1 MKKEIIFNIF
11 FTFLISLITFTQN
24 KYFIKYLGIE
34 NFAVLRLFTQFFSYL
49 NILELGLGGASS
61 FALYKPLSEEDYNKV
76 SIILNTMEKIYN
88 KIGLCILMTGLIS
101 TFFIPFFIKA
111 EDFNKIFYI
120 YWILFLFSTVSTY
133 LYIKYTILFSAN
145 QEYFYVRTVSVMS
158 KSLYQILQIICLM
171 KFRSFFIFLIILFLD
186 NVTQYITFRLHF
198 KRKYYYIKKVKKIY
212 KELFTSIKNLTW
224 HRIGNMI
231 VLNTDLILISKILSL
246 EIVGLYAN
254 YQLIAQLIKVLNDS
268 IINVLRAKIGKKIS
282 ENEKEIIF
290 YDFKKINILFLAMN
304 LFFSYCTY
312 KLITSFIILWLG
324 KKYTFSNFTVILI
337 CINIFINS
345 FRNVS
350 DVYKECYGFFEDI
363 QSPILEVIIK
373 LCCSI
378 FLGIKYGL
386 NGIIIGT
393 IISNV
398 VIILIYKPILI
409 FKECFGKNIKDY
421 ISIYGN
427 YLILIIISLLSYS
440 FVIKF
445 ISLKDIDLWFNWI
458 VQGIIVGSIVFII
471 TFIIFLSNEDFRS
484 NLEALKKN
492 NNKI

>member
-11 FTFLISLITFTQN
+11 FTFLISLITFAQN

-61 FALYKPLSEEDYNKV
+61 FALYKPLSEKDYNKV

-88 KIGLCILMTGLIS
+88 KIGLCILMIGLIS

-120 YWILFLFSTVSTY
+120 YWILFLVSTVSTY

-158 KSLYQILQIICLM
+158 KSLYQVLQIICLM

-186 NVTQYITFRLHF
+186 NITQYITFRLHF
-198 KRKYYYIKKVKKIY
+198 KRKYYHIKKVKKIY

-282 ENEKEIIF
+282 ENKKEIIF
-290 YDFKKINILFLAMN
+290 YDFKAINILFLAMN
-304 LFFSYCTY
+304 LFFSYFTY

-363 QSPILEVIIK
+363 QSPVLEVIIK

-393 IISNV
+393 IISNIS
-398 VIILIYKPILI
+398 IILIYKPILI
-409 FKECFGKNIKDY
+409 FKSCFDKDIKEY
-421 ISIYGN
+421 IKIYGN
-427 YLILIIISLLSYS
+427 YFFLIIISFSSLNFITKLFIQEKISS
-440 FVIKF
+440 WFEWIIFAIKISN
-445 ISLKDIDLWFNWI
+445 ISLI
-458 VQGIIVGSIVFII
+458 VII
-471 TFIIFLSNEDFRS
+471 IIFLLNREFR
-484 NLEALKKN
+484 NLLKE
-492 NNKI
+492 KIKF